1 MASTSAPPEVRA
13 RVRVY
18 WPVEQQWFE
27 GTVDRISEQH
37 GVQYFRVSYD
47 DTDVQWHAA
56 NETWES
62 LRISKRIAHDHL
74 TSSANR
80 GSTVVAKRIKNAPSL
95 KRGQRI
101 SVYWQDEGKW
111 FEGTVRDYDRCSR
124 CHLVVYDD
132 GDQRHEHLEDDPE
145 LQWSIR
151 SRAHTGKSK
160 ISRGTDGALAVQMEQ
175 AVWACCDKCGK
186 WRRLFDTAEEQPEKW
201 QCTDH
206 PNELTCHD
214 PEDEMDVDEQW
225 DGAIAEAAP
234 TEASEVGESES
245 PKASAPSP
253 PDTRQHTPADTSSPT
268 GTVAPRAR
276 AVEARAP
283 VRRTCGSRSGM
294 VDSTRPPSTA
304 QSSRRQAAAPEV
316 PALVMTTTDDHKPAE
331 LLTMAPPAARATNA
345 TTSATNVLPTRGTSQ
360 NAYSLRHS
368 TPKLTP
374 PAFANGDLVYVPFD
388 DRQRHLGTVVDW
400 HQRGAT
406 AIGRPLFTYSVLFT
420 DGETAEDVGEDEMK
434 PAGPVPSGV
443 EEPVVVRM
451 PTAEQLEK
459 QLEKAPSQLEPL
471 PTASIPRELMV
482 NGAAHCGGD
491 LCFPNLTLADPR
503 LGCRMPVFMM
513 APGAVAGFSGA
524 KLCHCTTEHHAERS
538 GGCAAHVSF
547 AVQTPALT
555 LGLHK
560 QPSKRAEVE
569 TELHAYGV
577 TDSLSERWREAVW
590 LPVWHACDAPSPE
603 TRLFH
608 DESLMC
614 ALPWRR
620 IVLYDAEKD
629 QRRAPARLDRVTS
642 VRS

>member
-1 MASTSAPPEVRA
+1 MASTSAPPEVRS
-13 RVRVY
+13 RVRIY
-18 WPVEQQWFE
+18 WPIEQQWFE

-47 DTDVQWHAA
+47 DADVQWHAA
-56 NETWES
+56 NETWEC
-62 LRISKRIAHDHL
+62 LRISKRTTHDHL
-74 TSSANR
+74 TSSANC
-80 GSTVVAKRIKNAPSL
+80 GSTVLAKRIKDVPS
-95 KRGQRI
+95 RGQRI

-124 CHLVVYDD
+124 CHLIVYDD
-132 GDQRHEHLEDDPE
+132 GDQRHENLEDDPK
-145 LQWSIR
+145 LQWSIC
-151 SRAHTGKSK
+151 GKSK
-160 ISRGTDGALAVQMEQ
+160 ISHGTDGALAVQLEQ

-186 WRRLFDTAEEQPEKW
+186 WRRVFDTAEEDLPEKW
-201 QCTDH
+201 QCVDH
-206 PNELTCHD
+206 PDELTCHD
-214 PEDEMDVDEQW
+214 PEDEMDADEQW
-225 DGAIAEAAP
+225 DGVIAEAAP
-234 TEASEVGESES
+234 TEASEFGKSES
-245 PKASAPSP
+245 PNTSAPSP
-253 PDTRQHTPADTSSPT
+253 PDARQHTLAETSSRT
-268 GTVAPRAR
+268 GIAAPRAR
-276 AVEARAP
+276 AAEAQAP
-283 VRRTCGSRSGM
+283 VLRTYGSTSRM
-294 VDSTRPPSTA
+294 VDFAWWPPSTA
-304 QSSRRQAAAPEV
+304 QSPRRQVAAPEV
-316 PALVMTTTDDHKPAE
+316 PALVMTTADDHKPAK

-345 TTSATNVLPTRGTSQ
+345 TTSATNGLPTGGTPTGGTSQ
-360 NAYSLRHS
+360 NAHSLRHG
-368 TPKLTP
+368 TLKLTP
-374 PAFANGDLVYVPFD
+374 PAFAKGDLVYVPFD
-388 DRQRHLGTVVDW
+388 DRQLHLGTVVDW
-400 HQRGAT
+400 HQRGTT
-406 AIGRPLFTYSVLFT
+406 AIGRPLFAYSVLFT
-420 DGETAEDVGEDEMK
+420 DGEAVEGVGEDEMK
-434 PAGPVPSGV
+434 PAGPVASGV
-443 EEPVVVRM
+443 EEPLVVRR

-513 APGAVAGFSGA
+513 APGAVAAFSGA

-569 TELHAYGV
+569 TELHTYGV
-577 TDSLSERWREAVW
+577 MDSMSKHWREAVW
-590 LPVWHACDAPSPE
+590 LPVWHACDAPSPK

-629 QRRAPARLDRVTS
+629 QRSAHGLIS
-642 VRS
+642 